1 MEKYQT
7 FWKRFFAALID
18 GIVLYP
24 LSLIDIAANNS
35 SNQFLFGIGI
45 FVSSFLYIFYFIIL
59 HAKYGQTL
67 GKKLMNIKVVDVAEV
82 ELIGF
87 KRAMTRESPLLI
99 ATVAIF
105 LYLFVSLFLLK
116 NIKLTTAKEKYY
128 DLSFLS
134 SFGWLI
140 TELISMFL
148 NPKKRAINDLLAK
161 DVVVKI

>member
-18 GIVLYP
+18 GIILYP
-24 LSLIDIAANNS
+24 LSFIDTASNNS
-35 SNQFLFGIGI
+35 STQFLFSIGI

-67 GKKLMNIKVVDVAEV
+67 GKKLMNIKVVDIAEV

-87 KRAMTRESPLLI
+87 KRAMIRELPLLI
-99 ATVAIF
+99 TTVAVF

-116 NIKLTTAKEKYY
+116 NIELTAAKEKYY
-128 DLSFLS
+128 DFSFLS
-134 SFGWLI
+134 LFGWLI
-140 TELISMFL
+140 IELASMFL
-148 NPKKRAINDLLAK
+148 NTKKRAINNLLAK
-161 DVVVKI
+161 DVVIKV